1 MGKCAVGINISILCL
16 GHQKSRVYKQKHPMT
31 IGSHRVKKVYNTILS
46 KDLIKTKYQ
55 KQVIW
60 RRKKLSLFFEIQ

>member
-1 MGKCAVGINISILCL
+1 
-16 GHQKSRVYKQKHPMT
+16 MT
-31 IGSHRVKKVYNTILS
+31 IVSHRVKKVYNTILS

-60 RRKKLSLFFEIQ
+60 RREKLSLFFEIQ